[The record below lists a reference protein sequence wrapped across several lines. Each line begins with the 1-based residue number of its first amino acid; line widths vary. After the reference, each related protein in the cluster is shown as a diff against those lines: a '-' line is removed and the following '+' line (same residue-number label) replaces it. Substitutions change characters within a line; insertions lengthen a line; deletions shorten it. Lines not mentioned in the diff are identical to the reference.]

1 MLNIHENP
9 CTLQNQIDIP
19 WPRIYSKGT
28 INADH
33 GSPRQAFIRNKLPQ
47 RDGGVNTEKIK
58 ELREKAGITQAELA
72 RRLGVTR
79 AAVLFMESPDNYP
92 MAWRLPEIAD
102 AIGCTVDALYGRE
115 KAANG

>member
-1 MLNIHENP
+1 MLTSWLLP
-9 CTLQNQIDIP
+9 F
-19 WPRIYSKGT
+19 YSKGT
-28 INADH
+28 INADCGLAVKRLSRLNYH
-33 GSPRQAFIRNKLPQ
+33 KLKEVS
-47 RDGGVNTEKIK
+47 RTEKIK

-102 AIGCTVDALYGRE
+102 AIGCSTDALFGRE
-115 KAANG
+115 APKQF